1 MLAFFKLYLELAN
14 LVYSYFDIFFAPA
27 LYHILSMHGLVALA
41 MAAVYNSVYR
51 WLDFEIVEATVIFR
65 SRS

>member
-27 LYHILSMHGLVALA
+27 LYPVLSTREIATLA
-41 MAAVYNSVYR
+41 VAAVYNS
-51 WLDFEIVEATVIFR
+51 DIPAA
-65 SRS
+65 